1 MIIVCPRCKASYAV
15 NVAAF
20 GVHARLVQCS
30 ACRFRWSQRP
40 EGSREAGNSEDPVTS
55 TRQDGVDDSTDTV
68 ESPPESKEQTAAAI
82 PESGPDIAES
92 DPAAGETVSTDSRDD
107 KAAEVTDEVHS
118 LPLSPEKGSAE
129 GKPPA
134 VDASPGQPPTPG
146 LRRRRRAVA
155 AAIAAAATMLALIAL
170 LILLREPIVTAMPG
184 AAGVY
189 GLVGLAPDSLGKGL
203 EIRDVASARERVD
216 GKEVMTV
223 TGIVANVAQSREL
236 LPPLRVTLYDSAD
249 EELQFVTVSHA
260 QQNLDAGQAVRFET
274 RISPANLEARR
285 LRVGFAPEP

>member
-1 MIIVCPRCKASYAV
+1 MK
-15 NVAAF
+15 VAAF

-40 EGSREAGNSEDPVTS
+40 EESREADNLENPVTS
-55 TRQDGVDDSTDTV
+55 TRRDGVDDSTNTV
-68 ESPPESKEQTAAAI
+68 ESPPESEEQTAAAN
-82 PESGPDIAES
+82 PESGPDVADNNPATIES
-92 DPAAGETVSTDSRDD
+92 VSPDSRDD
-107 KAAEVTDEVHS
+107 KAAEVHP

-129 GKPPA
+129 GKPPTGA
-134 VDASPGQPPTPG
+134 ASPGQPLTPG
-146 LRRRRRAVA
+146 LGRRRAVTA
-155 AAIAAAATMLALIAL
+155 ATAAAATILALIAL

-189 GLVGLAPDSLGKGL
+189 GLIGLAPDPLGKGL

-216 GKEVMTV
+216 GQEVMTV
-223 TGIVANVAQSREL
+223 TGVVANVARSREL

-249 EELQFVTVSHA
+249 EELQFVTVSPA

>member
-1 MIIVCPRCKASYAV
+1 MIIVCPRCKASYEV

-40 EGSREAGNSEDPVTS
+40 EESREAGNLEDPATS
-55 TRQDGVDDSTDTV
+55 TRQDGVDDWKDTV

-82 PESGPDIAES
+82 PESGPDLAES
-92 DPAAGETVSTDSRDD
+92 DPAAGQTVSADSRDD
-107 KAAEVTDEVHS
+107 KAAEVGDEVHP
-118 LPLSPEKGSAE
+118 LPLSPEKGLAE
-129 GKPPA
+129 GKPP
-134 VDASPGQPPTPG
+134 VDPSPGQPLTPV
-146 LRRRRRAVA
+146 RRRRTGAVA
-155 AAIAAAATMLALIAL
+155 AAAAATILALIAL
-170 LILLREPIVTAMPG
+170 LVLLREPIVTAMPG

-189 GLVGLAPDSLGKGL
+189 ELVGLAPDSLGKGL

-223 TGIVANVAQSREL
+223 TGIVANVAQSREV

-260 QQNLDAGQAVRFET
+260 QQDLDAGQAVRFET

>member
-1 MIIVCPRCKASYAV
+1 M

-40 EGSREAGNSEDPVTS
+40 EESREADNLETPVTS

-68 ESPPESKEQTAAAI
+68 ESPPESKEQTAAAN
-82 PESGPDIAES
+82 PEFGPDIAES
-92 DPAAGETVSTDSRDD
+92 DPAAGETVSPDSRDG
-107 KAAEVTDEVHS
+107 KPAEVADEVHP
-118 LPLSPEKGSAE
+118 LPLSPEKGSTESA
-129 GKPPA
+129 PPTS
-134 VDASPGQPPTPG
+134 DASPGQPPMPG
-146 LRRRRRAVA
+146 VRRGRRAVA
-155 AAIAAAATMLALIAL
+155 ATTAAAATMLALIAL

-189 GLVGLAPDSLGKGL
+189 GLIGLAPDPLGKGL

-223 TGIVANVAQSREL
+223 TGVVANVAQSREL

-249 EELQFVTVSHA
+249 EELQFVTVSPA

>member
-1 MIIVCPRCKASYAV
+1 M
-15 NVAAF
+15 
-20 GVHARLVQCS
+20 
-30 ACRFRWSQRP
+30 
-40 EGSREAGNSEDPVTS
+40 
-55 TRQDGVDDSTDTV
+55 
-68 ESPPESKEQTAAAI
+68 
-82 PESGPDIAES
+82 
-92 DPAAGETVSTDSRDD
+92 STDSRDD

-146 LRRRRRAVA
+146 LRRPGRAVA
-155 AAIAAAATMLALIAL
+155 AATAAAATMM
-170 LILLREPIVTAMPG
+170 REPIVTAMPG

-189 GLVGLAPDSLGKGL
+189 GLVGLPPDSLGRGL

-216 GKEVMTV
+216 GQEVMTV

-236 LPPLRVTLYDSAD
+236 LPALRVTLYDSAD

-260 QQNLDAGQAVRFET
+260 QQDLDAGQAVRFKT